1 MNLLLDTHAFLWF
14 IGGDKQLPEKSIEL
28 IKNPENNCFI
38 SIASLWEIAIKYSL
52 RKIELI
58 NGFEELYKILQF
70 SVIEILPISFDHLK
84 ELAKLD
90 FHHRDPFDRIIIS
103 QGISEELTVITK
115 DDNFGKYKVPIV
127 WN

>member
-14 IGGDKQLPEKSIEL
+14 IGGDKQLPEKSVEL

-52 RKIELI
+52 GKIELK
-58 NGFEELYKILQF
+58 NGFEELYKIIQF
-70 SVIEILPISFDHLK
+70 SAIEILPISFDHLK
-84 ELAKLD
+84 QLAKLD

-103 QGISEELTVITK
+103 QAISEKLTVISK
-115 DDNFGKYKVPIV
+115 DENFGKYEVRIL